1 MRLSLFFFITFA
13 SRVAAQATTDKLHRV
28 GNFDFFVPI
37 AYGLVETPTG
47 QANRDGFA
55 DCCHLLLWLSRFP
68 EIADKP
74 QDLFG
79 LSELEAIQGKLNITP
94 VDFVCECT
102 RLHG

>member
-13 SRVAAQATTDKLHRV
+13 GRVAAQATTNELYRV
-28 GNFDFFVPI
+28 GNFDFFIPI

-55 DCCHLLLWLSRFP
+55 DRCYLFLWFGRLP

-79 LSELEAIQGKLNITP
+79 LSELQAIQGKLDIAP
-94 VDFVCECT
+94 VNFVGERT
-102 RLHG
+102 RLHD

>member
-13 SRVAAQATTDKLHRV
+13 SRIAAQTATHKLYRV
-28 GNFDFFVPI
+28 GNFDFLVPI

-55 DCCHLLLWLSRFP
+55 NRCHLFLWFGRFP

-79 LSELEAIQGKLNITP
+79 LSE
-94 VDFVCECT
+94 
-102 RLHG
+102 H